1 MKFNPTENTY
11 RKAVYDLT
19 LTYIRG
25 HNKEAGITYFEGVNA
40 FSYLTQAEFKA
51 LYFEL
56 SLPACVVLADS
67 IDPIK
72 FVEVRN
78 KSINSVPSPNNPGS
92 GWNPASIDWT
102 TVPNVVTPIKDQ
114 GKCGSCYAFSAVA
127 AIESLSFLVNGTAGA
142 DLSEQQIV
150 DCSGSHGNL
159 GCNGGDMI
167 NAFDYVKEVGLTT
180 EVAYPYKDGMGPD
193 CLIKSGGA
201 FKISGYTQV
210 NEGDCKALAATVT
223 GRPVAV
229 GVDASNWQY
238 YKNGTFGNCTLEPNH
253 GVLLVGVNRSVWKIK
268 NSWGTGWGEEGFI
281 RLSAI
286 NGNNTCNVCFSG
298 VYPNA

>member
-1 MKFNPTENTY
+1 MKLNPTENTY

-40 FSYLTQAEFKA
+40 FSYLTPAEFKA

-167 NAFDYVKEVGLTT
+167 NAFDYVK
-180 EVAYPYKDGMGPD
+180 
-193 CLIKSGGA
+193 
-201 FKISGYTQV
+201 
-210 NEGDCKALAATVT
+210 
-223 GRPVAV
+223 
-229 GVDASNWQY
+229 
-238 YKNGTFGNCTLEPNH
+238 
-253 GVLLVGVNRSVWKIK
+253 
-268 NSWGTGWGEEGFI
+268 
-281 RLSAI
+281 
-286 NGNNTCNVCFSG
+286 
-298 VYPNA
+298 